1 MIVAV
6 TCALVL
12 LLLLALIVCA
22 RILIV
27 QKKTI
32 RSLRKQN
39 AEFITLCDLI
49 QAPIWFK
56 DSDLRLTWV
65 NQFYALM
72 FDKDRSY
79 FTGLTDRDIAPKKLV
94 EGYVRDDMYVLE
106 SKNVYRYRENEKAG
120 LWFESVK
127 FPLVGEDGK
136 SYGVG
141 GIAFNITAIKKS
153 ENMLHKLVHSDYL
166 TGIPNRLSLSVEG
179 AKFLSECD
187 ASGQKLAFILVDIKN
202 FLSVNK
208 MHGHVVGDEILKITA
223 ERIKNALADFA
234 AYIGRF
240 SGDQFLV
247 MLKNCND
254 AEVIDNAV
262 ESMQNEI
269 GNQYQIFGG
278 AFAVSVSVGISVFP
292 EHGMDYET
300 LVRNADVALLAAKRS
315 FDQHVMTY
323 SEVMGMGT
331 NKRVLIE
338 NKLSGAVARG
348 EFYLFYQ
355 PKVCEDTKRIKGIEA
370 LIRWN
375 SPDFGKLMPN
385 DFIPIAEDSDVIV
398 TISDWV
404 LKTALEQNLSWK
416 EKFGEMYPMA
426 VNLSRRQISKPDFLT
441 KIVNLLEELN
451 YPPKFLELELRE
463 TVLSHADVR
472 ILKDFGHLREMGVKI
487 SVDDFGTGLINI
499 TNLKTFPLDCIKID
513 KCFISNISKSQEKQ
527 QIVDAIISLAKTF
540 KLSLIAEGVET
551 GIELDY
557 LRQSGI
563 ADIQG
568 FYFAEPL
575 NVEAMTDYI
584 EHKKNSEESK

>member
-1 MIVAV
+1 MIIAV
-6 TCALVL
+6 TCSLV
-12 LLLLALIVCA
+12 LLLALIVCA
-22 RILIV
+22 RILVI

-32 RSLRKQN
+32 RTLRKQN

-79 FTGLTDRDIAPKKLV
+79 FVGLTDRDIAPKKLV

-127 FPLVGEDGK
+127 FPLVGEDGN

-141 GIAFNITAIKKS
+141 GIAFNVTAIKKS

-179 AKFLSECD
+179 AKYLSESD
-187 ASGQKLAFILVDIKN
+187 AAGQKLAFILVDIKN

-223 ERIKNALADFA
+223 ERIKNALSDFA
-234 AYIGRF
+234 AFVGRF

-262 ESMQNEI
+262 ASIQNEI

-278 AFAVSVSVGISVFP
+278 AFAVSVSIGISIFP

-300 LVRNADVALLAAKRS
+300 LIRNADVALLAAKRS
-315 FDQHVMTY
+315 FDQNVMTY

-348 EFYLFYQ
+348 EFYLYYQ

-557 LRQSGI
+557 LKQSGI

-584 EHKKNSEESK
+584 EHKKNSGESY

>member
-1 MIVAV
+1 MIIAV
-6 TCALVL
+6 TCSLV
-12 LLLLALIVCA
+12 LLLALIVCA
-22 RILIV
+22 RILVI

-32 RSLRKQN
+32 KALRKQN

-56 DSDLRLTWV
+56 DSDLKLTWV

-79 FTGLTDRDIAPKKLV
+79 FVGLTDRDIAPKKLV

-127 FPLVGEDGK
+127 FPLVGEDGN

-141 GIAFNITAIKKS
+141 GIAFNVTAIKKS

-179 AKFLSECD
+179 AKYLSESD
-187 ASGQKLAFILVDIKN
+187 AAGQKLAFILVDIKN

-223 ERIKNALADFA
+223 ERIKNALSDFA
-234 AYIGRF
+234 AFVGRF

-262 ESMQNEI
+262 ASIQNEI

-278 AFAVSVSVGISVFP
+278 AFAVSVSIGISIFP

-300 LVRNADVALLAAKRS
+300 LIRNADVALLAAKRS
-315 FDQHVMTY
+315 FDQNVMTY

-348 EFYLFYQ
+348 EFYLYYQ
-355 PKVCEDTKRIKGIEA
+355 PKVCEETKRIKGIEA

-557 LRQSGI
+557 LKQSGI

-584 EHKKNSEESK
+584 EHKKNSGESN

>member
-1 MIVAV
+1 MIIAV
-6 TCALVL
+6 TCSLVL
-12 LLLLALIVCA
+12 LLVLIVCA
-22 RILIV
+22 RILII
-27 QKKTI
+27 QKKNI
-32 RSLRKQN
+32 KALRKQN

-56 DSDLRLTWV
+56 DSDLKLTWV

-79 FTGLTDRDIAPKKLV
+79 FVGLTDRDIAPKKLV

-127 FPLVGEDGK
+127 FPLVGEDGN

-141 GIAFNITAIKKS
+141 GIAFNVTAIKKS

-166 TGIPNRLSLSVEG
+166 TGVPNRLSLSVEG
-179 AKFLSECD
+179 AKYLSESD
-187 ASGQKLAFILVDIKN
+187 AAGQKLAFILVDIKN

-208 MHGHVVGDEILKITA
+208 MHGHVVGDEILKITS
-223 ERIKNALADFA
+223 ERIKNALSDFA
-234 AYIGRF
+234 AFVGRF

-262 ESMQNEI
+262 ASIQNEI

-278 AFAVSVSVGISVFP
+278 AFAVSVSVGISIFP

-300 LVRNADVALLAAKRS
+300 LIRNADVALLAAKRS
-315 FDQHVMTY
+315 FDQNVMTY

-348 EFYLFYQ
+348 EFYLYYQ
-355 PKVCEDTKRIKGIEA
+355 PKVCEETKRIKGIEA

-557 LRQSGI
+557 LKQSGI

-584 EHKKNSEESK
+584 EHKKNSAESN

>member
-1 MIVAV
+1 MNVVVACASGLLIV
-6 TCALVL
+6 
-12 LLLLALIVCA
+12 LIVCCA
-22 RILIV
+22 CFFVRQNRIIKAL
-27 QKKTI
+27 K
-32 RSLRKQN
+32 KQN

-56 DSDLRLTWV
+56 DKELKLTWV

-79 FTGLTDRDIAPKKLV
+79 FLGLTDSDIAPKKLV
-94 EGYVRDDMYVLE
+94 EGYIRDDRYVLE

-127 FPLVGEDGK
+127 FPLIRKDGS

-153 ENMLHKLVHSDYL
+153 ENMLHKLVHNDYL
-166 TGIPNRLSLSVEG
+166 TGIPNRLCLSVE
-179 AKFLSECD
+179 AARSLSESD
-187 ASGQKLAFILVDIKN
+187 ATGQKLALVIVDIRN
-202 FLSVNK
+202 FSNINK
-208 MHGHVVGDEILKITA
+208 INGHVVGDEILKLTA
-223 ERIKNALADFA
+223 ERIKTALAE
-234 AYIGRF
+234 YSVLLGRF

-247 MLKNCND
+247 VLRNCND
-254 AEVIDNAV
+254 GDVIKSAIAKI
-262 ESMQNEI
+262 QNEI
-269 GNQYQIFGG
+269 GNPYQIFGG
-278 AFAVSVSVGISVFP
+278 AFAVSVSMGISIFP
-292 EHGMDYET
+292 EHGLDYET
-300 LVRNADVALLAAKRS
+300 LVRNADVALLSAKRAS
-315 FDQHVMTY
+315 DSHIVTY
-323 SEVMGMGT
+323 SEVMGMGM
-331 NKRVLIE
+331 NKRALIE

-355 PKVCEDTKRIKGIEA
+355 PKICEETGRIKGIEA

-375 SPDFGKLMPN
+375 SPEFGKLLPD
-385 DFIPIAEDSDVIV
+385 DFIPIAEDSDIIV

-404 LKTALEQNLSWK
+404 LRTALEQNLVWQ

-426 VNLSRRQISKPDFLT
+426 VNLSRRQISKPDFLS
-441 KIVNLLEELN
+441 KIVNLLEDLN
-451 YPPKFLELELRE
+451 YPPHCLELELRE
-463 TVLSHADVR
+463 SVLSHADVR
-472 ILKDFGHLREMGVKI
+472 ILKDFGELREMGVKI

-513 KCFISNISKSQEKQ
+513 KSFVSNISKSRENQ

-551 GIELDY
+551 GVELDY
-557 LRQSGI
+557 LKQSGI
-563 ADIQG
+563 EDIQG

-575 NVEAMTDYI
+575 NVDSMTEYI
-584 EHKKNSEESK
+584 RRKKNPDF

>member
-56 DSDLRLTWV
+56 DRDLKLTWV

-79 FTGLTDRDIAPKKLV
+79 FVGLTDRDIAPKKLV

-127 FPLVGEDGK
+127 FPLVGEDGN

-141 GIAFNITAIKKS
+141 GIAFNVTAIKKS

-179 AKFLSECD
+179 AKYLSESD

-223 ERIKNALADFA
+223 ERIKNALSDFA
-234 AYIGRF
+234 AFVGRF

-262 ESMQNEI
+262 ASIQNEI

-278 AFAVSVSVGISVFP
+278 AFAVSVSVGISIFP

-300 LVRNADVALLAAKRS
+300 LIRNADVALLAAKRS
-315 FDQHVMTY
+315 FDQNVMTY

-348 EFYLFYQ
+348 EFYLYYQ
-355 PKVCEDTKRIKGIEA
+355 PKVCEETKRIKGIEA

-472 ILKDFGHLREMGVKI
+472 ILKDFGHLRELGVKI

-557 LRQSGI
+557 LKQSGI

-584 EHKKNSEESK
+584 EHKKNSGESN

>member
-1 MIVAV
+1 MIIAV
-6 TCALVL
+6 TCSLVL
-12 LLLLALIVCA
+12 LFALIVCA
-22 RILIV
+22 RILVI

-32 RSLRKQN
+32 RALRKQN

-79 FTGLTDRDIAPKKLV
+79 FVGLTDRDIAPKKLV

-127 FPLVGEDGK
+127 FPLVGEDGN

-141 GIAFNITAIKKS
+141 GIAFNVTAIKKS

-179 AKFLSECD
+179 AKYLSESD
-187 ASGQKLAFILVDIKN
+187 AAGQKLAFILVDIKN

-223 ERIKNALADFA
+223 ERIKNALSDFA
-234 AYIGRF
+234 AFVGRF

-262 ESMQNEI
+262 ASIQNEI

-278 AFAVSVSVGISVFP
+278 AFAVSVSVGISIFP

-300 LVRNADVALLAAKRS
+300 LIRNADVALLAAKRS
-315 FDQHVMTY
+315 FDQNVMTY

-348 EFYLFYQ
+348 EFYLYYQ
-355 PKVCEDTKRIKGIEA
+355 PKVCEETKRIKGIEA

-584 EHKKNSEESK
+584 EHKKNSGESN

>member
-1 MIVAV
+1 MIVAI

>member
-1 MIVAV
+1 MNVVVACASGLLIV
-6 TCALVL
+6 
-12 LLLLALIVCA
+12 LIVCCA
-22 RILIV
+22 CFFVRQNRIIKAL
-27 QKKTI
+27 K
-32 RSLRKQN
+32 KQN

-56 DSDLRLTWV
+56 DKELKLTWV

-79 FTGLTDRDIAPKKLV
+79 FLGLTDSDIAPKKLV
-94 EGYVRDDMYVLE
+94 EGYIRDDRYVLE

-127 FPLVGEDGK
+127 FPLIGKDGS

-153 ENMLHKLVHSDYL
+153 ENMLHKLVHNDYL
-166 TGIPNRLSLSVEG
+166 TGIPNRLCLSVE
-179 AKFLSECD
+179 AARSLSESD
-187 ASGQKLAFILVDIKN
+187 ATGQKLALVIVDIRN
-202 FLSVNK
+202 FSNINK
-208 MHGHVVGDEILKITA
+208 INGHVVGDEILKLTA
-223 ERIKNALADFA
+223 ERIKTALAE
-234 AYIGRF
+234 YSVLLGRF

-247 MLKNCND
+247 VLRNCND
-254 AEVIDNAV
+254 GDVIKSAIAKI
-262 ESMQNEI
+262 QNEI
-269 GNQYQIFGG
+269 GNPYQIFGG
-278 AFAVSVSVGISVFP
+278 AFAVSVSMGISIFP
-292 EHGMDYET
+292 EHGLDYET
-300 LVRNADVALLAAKRS
+300 LVRNADVALLSAKRAS
-315 FDQHVMTY
+315 DSHIVTY
-323 SEVMGMGT
+323 SEVMGMGM
-331 NKRVLIE
+331 NKRALIE

-355 PKVCEDTKRIKGIEA
+355 PKICEETGRIKGIEA

-375 SPDFGKLMPN
+375 SPEFGKLLPD
-385 DFIPIAEDSDVIV
+385 DFIPIAEDSDIIV

-404 LKTALEQNLSWK
+404 LRTALEQNLVWQ

-426 VNLSRRQISKPDFLT
+426 VNLSRRQISKPDFLS
-441 KIVNLLEELN
+441 KIVNLLEDLN
-451 YPPKFLELELRE
+451 YPPHCLELELRE
-463 TVLSHADVR
+463 SVLSHADVR
-472 ILKDFGHLREMGVKI
+472 ILKDFGELREMGVKI

-513 KCFISNISKSQEKQ
+513 KSFVSNISKSRENQ

-551 GIELDY
+551 GVELDY
-557 LRQSGI
+557 LKQSGI
-563 ADIQG
+563 EDIQG

-575 NVEAMTDYI
+575 NVDSMTEYI
-584 EHKKNSEESK
+584 RRKKNPDF

>member
-1 MIVAV
+1 MIIAV
-6 TCALVL
+6 TCSLV
-12 LLLLALIVCA
+12 LLLALIVCA
-22 RILIV
+22 RILVI

-32 RSLRKQN
+32 RALRKQN

-79 FTGLTDRDIAPKKLV
+79 FVGLTDRDIAPKKLV

-127 FPLVGEDGK
+127 FPLVGEDGN

-141 GIAFNITAIKKS
+141 GIAFNVTAIKKS

-179 AKFLSECD
+179 AKYLSESD
-187 ASGQKLAFILVDIKN
+187 AAGQKLAFILVDIKN

-223 ERIKNALADFA
+223 ERIKNALSDFA
-234 AYIGRF
+234 AFVGRF

-262 ESMQNEI
+262 ASIQNEI

-278 AFAVSVSVGISVFP
+278 AFAVSVSIGISIFP

-300 LVRNADVALLAAKRS
+300 LIRNADVALLAAKRS
-315 FDQHVMTY
+315 FDQNVMTY

-348 EFYLFYQ
+348 EFYLYYQ
-355 PKVCEDTKRIKGIEA
+355 PKVCEETKRIKGIEA

-584 EHKKNSEESK
+584 EHKKNSGESN

>member
-1 MIVAV
+1 MIIAV
-6 TCALVL
+6 TCSLV
-12 LLLLALIVCA
+12 LLLALIVCA
-22 RILIV
+22 RILVI

-32 RSLRKQN
+32 KALRKQN

-79 FTGLTDRDIAPKKLV
+79 FVGLTDRDIAPKKLV

-127 FPLVGEDGK
+127 FPLVGEDGN

-141 GIAFNITAIKKS
+141 GIAFNVTAIKKS

-179 AKFLSECD
+179 AKYLSESD
-187 ASGQKLAFILVDIKN
+187 AAGQKLAFILVDIKN

-223 ERIKNALADFA
+223 ERIKNALSDFA
-234 AYIGRF
+234 AFVGRF

-262 ESMQNEI
+262 ASIQNEI

-278 AFAVSVSVGISVFP
+278 AFAVSVSIGISIFP

-300 LVRNADVALLAAKRS
+300 LIRNADVALLAAKRS

-348 EFYLFYQ
+348 EFYLYYQ

-557 LRQSGI
+557 LKQSGI

-584 EHKKNSEESK
+584 EHKKNSGESN

>member
-1 MIVAV
+1 MIIAV
-6 TCALVL
+6 TCSLVL
-12 LLLLALIVCA
+12 LFALIVCA
-22 RILIV
+22 RILVI

-32 RSLRKQN
+32 RALRKQN

-72 FDKDRSY
+72 FDKERSY
-79 FTGLTDRDIAPKKLV
+79 FVGLTDRDIAPKKLV

-127 FPLVGEDGK
+127 FPLVGEDGN

-141 GIAFNITAIKKS
+141 GIAFNVTAIKKS

-166 TGIPNRLSLSVEG
+166 TGVPNRLSLSVEG
-179 AKFLSECD
+179 AKYLSESD
-187 ASGQKLAFILVDIKN
+187 AAGQKLAFILVDIKN

-223 ERIKNALADFA
+223 ERIKNALSDFA
-234 AYIGRF
+234 AFVGRF

-262 ESMQNEI
+262 ASIQNEI

-278 AFAVSVSVGISVFP
+278 AFAVSVSIGISIFP

-300 LVRNADVALLAAKRS
+300 LIRNADVALLAAKRS
-315 FDQHVMTY
+315 FDQNVMTY

-348 EFYLFYQ
+348 EFYLYYQ
-355 PKVCEDTKRIKGIEA
+355 PKVCEETKRIKGIEA

-584 EHKKNSEESK
+584 EHKKNSGESN

>member
-1 MIVAV
+1 
-6 TCALVL
+6 
-12 LLLLALIVCA
+12 
-22 RILIV
+22 
-27 QKKTI
+27 
-32 RSLRKQN
+32 
-39 AEFITLCDLI
+39 
-49 QAPIWFK
+49 
-56 DSDLRLTWV
+56 
-65 NQFYALM
+65 
-72 FDKDRSY
+72 
-79 FTGLTDRDIAPKKLV
+79 
-94 EGYVRDDMYVLE
+94 
-106 SKNVYRYRENEKAG
+106 
-120 LWFESVK
+120 
-127 FPLVGEDGK
+127 
-136 SYGVG
+136 
-141 GIAFNITAIKKS
+141 
-153 ENMLHKLVHSDYL
+153 
-166 TGIPNRLSLSVEG
+166 
-179 AKFLSECD
+179 
-187 ASGQKLAFILVDIKN
+187 
-202 FLSVNK
+202 
-208 MHGHVVGDEILKITA
+208 VVGDEILKITA
-223 ERIKNALADFA
+223 ERIKNALSDFA
-234 AYIGRF
+234 AFVGRF

-262 ESMQNEI
+262 ASIQNEI

-278 AFAVSVSVGISVFP
+278 AFAVSVSVGISIFP

-300 LVRNADVALLAAKRS
+300 LIRNADVALLAAKRS
-315 FDQHVMTY
+315 FDQNVMTY

-348 EFYLFYQ
+348 EFYLYYQ
-355 PKVCEDTKRIKGIEA
+355 PKVCEETKRIKGIEA

-584 EHKKNSEESK
+584 EHKKNSGESN

>member
-1 MIVAV
+1 MIIAV
-6 TCALVL
+6 TCSLVL
-12 LLLLALIVCA
+12 LLVLIVCA
-22 RILIV
+22 RILVI

-32 RSLRKQN
+32 KALRKQN

-56 DSDLRLTWV
+56 DSDLKLTWV

-79 FTGLTDRDIAPKKLV
+79 FVGLTDRDIAPKKLV

-127 FPLVGEDGK
+127 FPLVGEDGN

-141 GIAFNITAIKKS
+141 GIAFNVTAIKKS

-166 TGIPNRLSLSVEG
+166 TGVPNRLSLSVEG
-179 AKFLSECD
+179 AKYLSESD
-187 ASGQKLAFILVDIKN
+187 AAGQKLAFILVDIKN

-223 ERIKNALADFA
+223 ERIKNALSDFA
-234 AYIGRF
+234 AFVGRF

-262 ESMQNEI
+262 ASIQNEI

-278 AFAVSVSVGISVFP
+278 AFAVFVSIGISIFP

-300 LVRNADVALLAAKRS
+300 LIRNADVALLAAKRS
-315 FDQHVMTY
+315 FDQNVMTY

-348 EFYLFYQ
+348 EFYLYYQ
-355 PKVCEDTKRIKGIEA
+355 PKVCEETKRIKGIEA

-557 LRQSGI
+557 LKQSGI

-584 EHKKNSEESK
+584 EHKKNSGESN

>member
-1 MIVAV
+1 MNVVVACASGLLIV
-6 TCALVL
+6 
-12 LLLLALIVCA
+12 LIVCCA
-22 RILIV
+22 CFFVRQNRIIKAL
-27 QKKTI
+27 K
-32 RSLRKQN
+32 KQN

-56 DSDLRLTWV
+56 DKELKLTWV

-79 FTGLTDRDIAPKKLV
+79 FLWLTDSDIAPKKLV
-94 EGYVRDDMYVLE
+94 EGYIRDDRYVLE

-127 FPLVGEDGK
+127 FPLIRKDGS

-153 ENMLHKLVHSDYL
+153 ENMLHKLVHNDYL
-166 TGIPNRLSLSVEG
+166 TGIPNRLCLSVE
-179 AKFLSECD
+179 AARSLSESD
-187 ASGQKLAFILVDIKN
+187 ATGQKLALVIVDIRN
-202 FLSVNK
+202 FSNINK
-208 MHGHVVGDEILKITA
+208 INGHVVGDEILKLTA
-223 ERIKNALADFA
+223 ERIKTALAE
-234 AYIGRF
+234 YSVLLGRF

-247 MLKNCND
+247 VLRNCND
-254 AEVIDNAV
+254 GDVIKSAIAKI
-262 ESMQNEI
+262 QNEI
-269 GNQYQIFGG
+269 GNPYQIFGG
-278 AFAVSVSVGISVFP
+278 AFAVSVSMGISIFP
-292 EHGMDYET
+292 EHGLDYET
-300 LVRNADVALLAAKRS
+300 LVRNADVALLSAKRAS
-315 FDQHVMTY
+315 DSHIVTY
-323 SEVMGMGT
+323 SEVMGMGM
-331 NKRVLIE
+331 NKRALIE

-355 PKVCEDTKRIKGIEA
+355 PKICEETGRIKGIEA

-375 SPDFGKLMPN
+375 SPEFGKLLPD
-385 DFIPIAEDSDVIV
+385 DFIPIAEDSDIIV

-404 LKTALEQNLSWK
+404 LRTALEQNLVWQ

-426 VNLSRRQISKPDFLT
+426 VNLSRRQISKPDFLS
-441 KIVNLLEELN
+441 KIVNLLEDLN
-451 YPPKFLELELRE
+451 YPPHCLELELRE
-463 TVLSHADVR
+463 SVLSHADVR
-472 ILKDFGHLREMGVKI
+472 ILKDFGELREMGVKI

-513 KCFISNISKSQEKQ
+513 KSFVSNISKSRENQ

-551 GIELDY
+551 GVELDY
-557 LRQSGI
+557 LKQSGI
-563 ADIQG
+563 EDIQG

-575 NVEAMTDYI
+575 NVDSMTEYI
-584 EHKKNSEESK
+584 RRKKNPDF

>member
-1 MIVAV
+1 MIIAV
-6 TCALVL
+6 TCSLVL
-12 LLLLALIVCA
+12 LFALIVCA
-22 RILIV
+22 RILVI

-32 RSLRKQN
+32 RALRKQN

-79 FTGLTDRDIAPKKLV
+79 FVGLTDRDIAPKKLV

-127 FPLVGEDGK
+127 FPLVGEDGN

-141 GIAFNITAIKKS
+141 GIAFNVTAIKKS

-166 TGIPNRLSLSVEG
+166 TGVPNRLSLSVEG
-179 AKFLSECD
+179 AKYLSESD
-187 ASGQKLAFILVDIKN
+187 AAGQKLAFILVDIKN

-223 ERIKNALADFA
+223 ERIKNALSDFA
-234 AYIGRF
+234 AFVGRF

-262 ESMQNEI
+262 ASIQNEI

-278 AFAVSVSVGISVFP
+278 AFAVSVSIGISIFP

-300 LVRNADVALLAAKRS
+300 LIRNADVALLAAKRS
-315 FDQHVMTY
+315 FDQNVMTY

-348 EFYLFYQ
+348 EFYLYYQ
-355 PKVCEDTKRIKGIEA
+355 PKVCEETKRIKGIEA

-584 EHKKNSEESK
+584 EHKKNSGESN

>member
-6 TCALVL
+6 TCALV
-12 LLLLALIVCA
+12 LLLALIVCA

>member
-12 LLLLALIVCA
+12 LLVLIVCA

-234 AYIGRF
+234 AFIGRF

-315 FDQHVMTY
+315 FDHHVMTY

>member
-1 MIVAV
+1 MIIAV
-6 TCALVL
+6 TCSLVL
-12 LLLLALIVCA
+12 LLVLIVCA
-22 RILIV
+22 RILVI

-32 RSLRKQN
+32 KALRKQN

-79 FTGLTDRDIAPKKLV
+79 FVGLTDRDIAPKKLV

-127 FPLVGEDGK
+127 FPLVGEDGN

-141 GIAFNITAIKKS
+141 GIAFNVTAIKKS

-179 AKFLSECD
+179 AKYLSESD
-187 ASGQKLAFILVDIKN
+187 AAGQKLAFILVDIKN

-223 ERIKNALADFA
+223 ERIKNALSDFA
-234 AYIGRF
+234 AFVGRF

-262 ESMQNEI
+262 ASIQNEI

-278 AFAVSVSVGISVFP
+278 AFAVSVSVGISIFP

-300 LVRNADVALLAAKRS
+300 LIRNADVALLAAKRS
-315 FDQHVMTY
+315 FDQNVMTY

-348 EFYLFYQ
+348 EFYLYYQ
-355 PKVCEDTKRIKGIEA
+355 PKVCEETKRIKGIEA

-557 LRQSGI
+557 LKQSGI

-584 EHKKNSEESK
+584 EHKKNSGESN

>member
-1 MIVAV
+1 MIIAV
-6 TCALVL
+6 TCSLVL
-12 LLLLALIVCA
+12 LLVLIVCA
-22 RILIV
+22 RILVI

-32 RSLRKQN
+32 KALRKQN

-56 DSDLRLTWV
+56 DSDLKLTWV

-79 FTGLTDRDIAPKKLV
+79 FVGLTDRDIAPKKLV

-127 FPLVGEDGK
+127 FPLVGEDGN

-141 GIAFNITAIKKS
+141 GIAFNVTAIKKS

-166 TGIPNRLSLSVEG
+166 TGVPNRLSLSVEG
-179 AKFLSECD
+179 AKYLSESD
-187 ASGQKLAFILVDIKN
+187 AAGQKLAFILVDIKN

-223 ERIKNALADFA
+223 ERIKNALSDFA
-234 AYIGRF
+234 AFVGRF

-262 ESMQNEI
+262 ASIQNEI

-278 AFAVSVSVGISVFP
+278 AFAVSVSVGISIFP

-300 LVRNADVALLAAKRS
+300 LIRNADVALLAAKRS
-315 FDQHVMTY
+315 FDQNVMTY

-348 EFYLFYQ
+348 EFYLYYQ
-355 PKVCEDTKRIKGIEA
+355 PKVCEETKRIKGIEA

-584 EHKKNSEESK
+584 EHKKNSGESN

>member
-1 MIVAV
+1 MIIAV
-6 TCALVL
+6 TCSLVL
-12 LLLLALIVCA
+12 LLVLIVCA
-22 RILIV
+22 RILVI

-32 RSLRKQN
+32 KALRKQN

-79 FTGLTDRDIAPKKLV
+79 FVGLTDRDIAPKKLV

-127 FPLVGEDGK
+127 FPLVGEDGN

-141 GIAFNITAIKKS
+141 GIAFNVTAIKKS

-166 TGIPNRLSLSVEG
+166 TGVPNRLSLSVEG
-179 AKFLSECD
+179 AKYLSESD
-187 ASGQKLAFILVDIKN
+187 AAGQKLAFILVDIKN

-223 ERIKNALADFA
+223 ERIKNALSDFA
-234 AYIGRF
+234 AFVGRF

-262 ESMQNEI
+262 ASIQNEI

-278 AFAVSVSVGISVFP
+278 AFAVSVSVGISIFP

-300 LVRNADVALLAAKRS
+300 LIRNADVALLAAKRS
-315 FDQHVMTY
+315 FDQNVMTY

-348 EFYLFYQ
+348 EFYLYYQ
-355 PKVCEDTKRIKGIEA
+355 PKVCEETKRIKGIEA

-557 LRQSGI
+557 LKQSGI

-584 EHKKNSEESK
+584 EHKKNSGESN

>member
-1 MIVAV
+1 MIIAV
-6 TCALVL
+6 TCSLV
-12 LLLLALIVCA
+12 LLLALIVCA
-22 RILIV
+22 RILVI

-32 RSLRKQN
+32 KALRKQN

-79 FTGLTDRDIAPKKLV
+79 FVGLTDRDIAPKKLV

-127 FPLVGEDGK
+127 FPLVGEDGN

-141 GIAFNITAIKKS
+141 GIAFNVTAIKKS

-179 AKFLSECD
+179 AKYLSESD
-187 ASGQKLAFILVDIKN
+187 AAGQKLAFILVDIKN

-223 ERIKNALADFA
+223 ERIKNALSDFA
-234 AYIGRF
+234 AFVGRF

-262 ESMQNEI
+262 TSIQNEI

-278 AFAVSVSVGISVFP
+278 AFAVSVSVGISIFP

-300 LVRNADVALLAAKRS
+300 LIRNADVALLAAKRS
-315 FDQHVMTY
+315 FDQNVMTY

-348 EFYLFYQ
+348 EFYLYYQ
-355 PKVCEDTKRIKGIEA
+355 PKVCEETKRIKGIEA

-584 EHKKNSEESK
+584 EHKKNSGESN

>member
-1 MIVAV
+1 MIIAV
-6 TCALVL
+6 TCSLVL
-12 LLLLALIVCA
+12 LFALIVCA
-22 RILIV
+22 RILVI

-32 RSLRKQN
+32 KALRKQN

-79 FTGLTDRDIAPKKLV
+79 FVGLTDRDIAPKKLV

-127 FPLVGEDGK
+127 FPLVGEDGN

-141 GIAFNITAIKKS
+141 GIAFNVTAIKKS

-166 TGIPNRLSLSVEG
+166 TGVPNRLSLSVEG
-179 AKFLSECD
+179 AKYLSESD
-187 ASGQKLAFILVDIKN
+187 AAGQKLAFILVDIKN

-223 ERIKNALADFA
+223 ERIKNALSDFA
-234 AYIGRF
+234 AFVGRF

-262 ESMQNEI
+262 ASIQNEI

-278 AFAVSVSVGISVFP
+278 AFAVSVSIGISIFP

-300 LVRNADVALLAAKRS
+300 LIRNADVALLAAKRS
-315 FDQHVMTY
+315 FDQNVMTY

-348 EFYLFYQ
+348 EFYLYYQ
-355 PKVCEDTKRIKGIEA
+355 PKVCEETKRIKGIEA

-584 EHKKNSEESK
+584 EHKKNSEESN

>member
-1 MIVAV
+1 MIIAV
-6 TCALVL
+6 TCSLV
-12 LLLLALIVCA
+12 LLLALIVCA
-22 RILIV
+22 RILVI

-32 RSLRKQN
+32 KALRKQN

-56 DSDLRLTWV
+56 DSDLKLTWV

-79 FTGLTDRDIAPKKLV
+79 FVGLTDRDIAPKKLV
-94 EGYVRDDMYVLE
+94 EGYIRDDMYVLE

-127 FPLVGEDGK
+127 FPLVGEDGN

-141 GIAFNITAIKKS
+141 GIAFNVTAIKKS

-166 TGIPNRLSLSVEG
+166 TGVPNRLSLSVEG
-179 AKFLSECD
+179 AKYLSESD
-187 ASGQKLAFILVDIKN
+187 AAGQKLAFILVDIKN

-223 ERIKNALADFA
+223 ERIKNALSDFA
-234 AYIGRF
+234 AFVGRF

-262 ESMQNEI
+262 ASIQNEI

-278 AFAVSVSVGISVFP
+278 AFAVSVSIGISIFP

-300 LVRNADVALLAAKRS
+300 LIRNADVALLTAKRS
-315 FDQHVMTY
+315 FDQNVMTY

-348 EFYLFYQ
+348 EFYLYYQ
-355 PKVCEDTKRIKGIEA
+355 PKVCEETKRIKGIEA

-584 EHKKNSEESK
+584 EHKKNSGESN

>member
-1 MIVAV
+1 MIIAV
-6 TCALVL
+6 TCSLVL
-12 LLLLALIVCA
+12 LLVLIVCA
-22 RILIV
+22 RILVI

-32 RSLRKQN
+32 KALRKQN

-56 DSDLRLTWV
+56 DSDLKLTWV

-79 FTGLTDRDIAPKKLV
+79 FVGLTDRDIAPKKLV

-127 FPLVGEDGK
+127 FPLVGEDGN

-141 GIAFNITAIKKS
+141 GIAFNVTAIKKS

-179 AKFLSECD
+179 AKYLSESD
-187 ASGQKLAFILVDIKN
+187 AAGQKLAFILVDIKN

-223 ERIKNALADFA
+223 ERIKNALSDFA
-234 AYIGRF
+234 AFVGRF

-262 ESMQNEI
+262 TSIQNEI

-278 AFAVSVSVGISVFP
+278 AFAVSVSVGISIFP

-300 LVRNADVALLAAKRS
+300 LIRNADVALLAAKRS
-315 FDQHVMTY
+315 FDQNVMTY

-348 EFYLFYQ
+348 EFYLYYQ
-355 PKVCEDTKRIKGIEA
+355 PKVCEETKRIKGIEA

-451 YPPKFLELELRE
+451 YPPKFLEMELRE

-557 LRQSGI
+557 LKQSGI

-584 EHKKNSEESK
+584 EHKKNSGESN

>member
-1 MIVAV
+1 MIIAV
-6 TCALVL
+6 TCSLVL
-12 LLLLALIVCA
+12 LLVLIVCA
-22 RILIV
+22 RILVI

-32 RSLRKQN
+32 KALRKQN

-79 FTGLTDRDIAPKKLV
+79 FVGLTDRDIAPKKLV

-106 SKNVYRYRENEKAG
+106 TKNVYRYRENEKAG

-127 FPLVGEDGK
+127 FPLVGEDGN

-141 GIAFNITAIKKS
+141 GIAFNVTAIKKS

-179 AKFLSECD
+179 AKYLSESD

-223 ERIKNALADFA
+223 ERIKNALSDFA
-234 AYIGRF
+234 AFVGRF

-262 ESMQNEI
+262 ASIQNEI

-278 AFAVSVSVGISVFP
+278 AFAVSVSVGISIFP

-300 LVRNADVALLAAKRS
+300 LIRNADVALLAAKRS
-315 FDQHVMTY
+315 FDQNVMTY

-348 EFYLFYQ
+348 EFYLYYQ
-355 PKVCEDTKRIKGIEA
+355 PKVCEETKRIKGIEA

-557 LRQSGI
+557 LKQSGI

-584 EHKKNSEESK
+584 EHKKNRAV

>member
-1 MIVAV
+1 MIIAV

-12 LLLLALIVCA
+12 LVSLIVCA
-22 RILIV
+22 RILVI
-27 QKKTI
+27 QNKTI
-32 RSLRKQN
+32 RALRKQN

-56 DSDLRLTWV
+56 DRDLKLTWV

-79 FTGLTDRDIAPKKLV
+79 FVGLTDRDIAPKKLV

-127 FPLVGEDGK
+127 FPLVGENGN

-141 GIAFNITAIKKS
+141 GIAFNVTAIKKS